1 MIRFGTGSLQLS
13 YNTKRSLIRGIIV
26 GVASMLAYLLVV
38 VITTP
43 ALPPVAAIS
52 AAFQINSII
61 IAGMGAGVALQMFL
75 STYSKGLGCRLDVK
89 RRAVGGNSSGAA
101 MTGFFSFFS
110 LVPLGCCGTMLYIL
124 SLLPSVVGSGLA
136 GGLIQYSQPL
146 AYLGIAIIFGFD
158 GITIY
163 KLRKER
169 IRTQLNKN
177 SSVI

>member
-1 MIRFGTGSLQLS
+1 MFGRASLKLT
-13 YNTKRSLIRGIIV
+13 YNVKRSLLHGVIV
-26 GVASMLAYLLVV
+26 GVASVLAYLLVV

-43 ALPPVAAIS
+43 ALPPLAALN

-61 IAGMGAGVALQMFL
+61 IAGMGVGVGLQIFL

-89 RRAVGGNSSGAA
+89 RKAVGGNSGGAA

-124 SLLPSVVGSGLA
+124 SLLPSVVGTGLA

-146 AYLGIAIIFGFD
+146 AYLGIAIIFVFD

-169 IRTQLNKN
+169 GKSRTP
-177 SSVI
+177 

>member
-1 MIRFGTGSLQLS
+1 MYGIIVMDMSSTGSLHLS
-13 YNTKRSLIRGIIV
+13 YNAKRSLVRGIIAGIGSV
-26 GVASMLAYLLVV
+26 LAYLLVV
-38 VITTP
+38 VVTTP
-43 ALPPVAAIS
+43 ALPATAAIS
-52 AAFQINSII
+52 AAFQINSIV
-61 IAGMGAGVALQMFL
+61 IAGMGAGVGLQMFL
-75 STYSKGLGCRLDVK
+75 STYSKGLGCKLDVK
-89 RRAVGGNSSGAA
+89 RKAVGGNSGGAA

-146 AYLGIAIIFGFD
+146 AYLGIAIIFVFN

-169 IRTQLNKN
+169 SLIH
-177 SSVI
+177 

>member
-1 MIRFGTGSLQLS
+1 MGMFDTVSLKLT
-13 YNTKRSLIRGIIV
+13 YNAKRALTRGIIV
-26 GVASMLAYLLVV
+26 GVASVLAYLLVV
-38 VITTP
+38 VVTTP
-43 ALPPVAAIS
+43 ALPPLAAVR

-61 IAGMGAGVALQMFL
+61 IAGMGAGVGLQMFL

-89 RRAVGGNSSGAA
+89 RKAVGGNSGGAA

-146 AYLGIAIIFGFD
+146 AYVGITIIYVFN

-163 KLRKER
+163 KLGKER
-169 IRTQLNKN
+169 RKT
-177 SSVI
+177 STT

>member
-1 MIRFGTGSLQLS
+1 MIRFGTGSLQLG

-26 GVASMLAYLLVV
+26 GVASVLTYLLVV
-38 VITTP
+38 VVTTP
-43 ALPPVAAIS
+43 ALPPLAALS

-61 IAGMGAGVALQMFL
+61 IAGMGVGVGLQMFL
-75 STYSKGLGCRLDVK
+75 STYSKSLGCRLDAK
-89 RRAVGGNSSGAA
+89 RKAVGGNTGGAA

-110 LVPLGCCGTMLYIL
+110 LVPLGCCGTMLYVL

-146 AYLGIAIIFGFD
+146 AYVGIAIIYVFN

-169 IRTQLNKN
+169 RTT
-177 SSVI
+177 STT

>member
-1 MIRFGTGSLQLS
+1 MGMFDAVSLKLAH
-13 YNTKRSLIRGIIV
+13 NTERALIRGIVI
-26 GVASMLAYLLVV
+26 GTASVLAYLVV
-38 VITTP
+38 VVATTP
-43 ALPPVAAIS
+43 ALPPVAAIN

-61 IAGMGAGVALQMFL
+61 IAGMGVGVGLQMFL

-89 RRAVGGNSSGAA
+89 RKAVGGNSGGAA

-146 AYLGIAIIFGFD
+146 AYVGVAIIFVFD

-169 IRTQLNKN
+169 KTNTT
-177 SSVI
+177 